1 MKAVIYARYSSDSQ
15 REESIE
21 GQLRECKEYAER
33 NGITVLSA
41 YIDRALSAKTDNRP
55 EFQRMIKDS
64 AKGLFDIVLV
74 WKLDRFARNRYD
86 SAHYKAILKKNGAK
100 VVSAKEAIAE
110 DSTGI
115 LLESLLEGYAE
126 FYSVELSEKI
136 HRGQKE
142 NALKGLNNGG
152 GIPLGYLLGK
162 DQRLEV
168 DPITAPLVVEIFS
181 RYAEGETIRAIVD
194 SLNERGLQ
202 TKRNK
207 PYTMS
212 SFNSILKNRKYIGE
226 YKYQDVVIPGG
237 VPSIVPQEL
246 FDRVQARMEKN
257 KRAPA
262 MSKADEKFLLTTK
275 LFCGKCGRLMVG
287 ESGTS
292 HTGKKHYYYKCG
304 SAKRKTGCTKKAV
317 KKDWIENLVVG
328 RTMRMIFDDRTLA
341 AIAEMVLEVQSR
353 ESTSLPVLKRQLA
366 QAEQGIENMLNA
378 IQQGLFTS
386 STKHRLEELEATKER
401 LTVSILQEELK
412 KPHLTKEQIL
422 FFLNRFRAIDISKPE
437 QRQHLIDS
445 FVNAVYV
452 YDDKIILTFN
462 YKDGT
467 EAITLDDIKGSDL
480 EAACPPKAP
489 TERLV
494 LFSLLF
500 DLFTLDLMLPLCY
513 TVRDI
518 NKKENKKMAANH
530 IKEQMHSGELYDPA
544 DESIME
550 EQFDC
555 QELLYEYN
563 QTRPHE
569 QARRTELLR
578 RMFAEIGDNCY
589 IEPPFHANWGG
600 HHVHFGKNVYANFNL
615 TMVDDTHIFVGDYTM
630 FGPNVTVASAGH
642 PINPELRQRAL
653 QYNMPVHIGKNCWIG
668 AGVIVVPGVTI
679 GDNVVVGA
687 GSVVTKDLPDN
698 VVAVGNP
705 CRVLRPVSEHDR
717 EFYFK
722 NRRIP
727 QDMF

>member
-33 NGITVLSA
+33 NDITVLCT

-86 SAHYKAILKKNGAK
+86 SAHYKAILKKNGTK

-168 DPITAPLVVEIFS
+168 DPVTAPVVVEIFT
-181 RYAEGETIRAIVD
+181 RYAEGETVRAIVE

-207 PYTMS
+207 PYSMS
-212 SFNSILKNRKYIGE
+212 SFNAILKNRKYIGE

-237 VPSIVPQEL
+237 VPAIVPQEL
-246 FDRVQARMEKN
+246 FDRVQERMEKN

-262 MSKADEKFLLTTK
+262 MSKADEGFLLTTK

-378 IQQGLFTS
+378 IQQGLFTP
-386 STKHRLEELEATKER
+386 STKQRLEELEAAKER

-412 KPHLTKEQIL
+412 KPRLTKEQIL
-422 FFLNRFRAIDISKPE
+422 FFLNRFRTIDTSKPE
-437 QRQHLIDS
+437 QRQRLIDS

-467 EAITLDDIKGSDL
+467 ETITLDDIKGSDL
-480 EAACPPKAP
+480 DAACPPKTHRFACGFSFCVQ
-489 TERLV
+489 TEK
-494 LFSLLF
+494 
-500 DLFTLDLMLPLCY
+500 T
-513 TVRDI
+513 
-518 NKKENKKMAANH
+518 
-530 IKEQMHSGELYDPA
+530 PA
-544 DESIME
+544 DLSNPRA
-550 EQFDC
+550 FFVS
-555 QELLYEYN
+555 
-563 QTRPHE
+563 R
-569 QARRTELLR
+569 
-578 RMFAEIGDNCY
+578 
-589 IEPPFHANWGG
+589 
-600 HHVHFGKNVYANFNL
+600 L
-615 TMVDDTHIFVGDYTM
+615 TPRWRCRCTAGSS
-630 FGPNVTVASAGH
+630 GPSGRSAGRGCPH
-642 PINPELRQRAL
+642 R
-653 QYNMPVHIGKNCWIG
+653 
-668 AGVIVVPGVTI
+668 
-679 GDNVVVGA
+679 
-687 GSVVTKDLPDN
+687 
-698 VVAVGNP
+698 
-705 CRVLRPVSEHDR
+705 
-717 EFYFK
+717 
-722 NRRIP
+722 
-727 QDMF
+727 

>member
-168 DPITAPLVVEIFS
+168 DPVTAPLVVEIFS

-378 IQQGLFTS
+378 IQQGIVTS
-386 STKHRLEELEATKER
+386 STKARLEELEHTKKE
-401 LTVSILQEELK
+401 LEINILQEK
-412 KPHLTKEQIL
+412 IQKPMLTEEQVVFWIS
-422 FFLNRFRAIDISKPE
+422 RFKDGDIHDSKYRRDLIDI
-437 QRQHLIDS
+437 

-452 YDDKIILTFN
+452 YDDRIVFTFN
-462 YKDGT
+462 G
-467 EAITLDDIKGSDL
+467 
-480 EAACPPKAP
+480 
-489 TERLV
+489 
-494 LFSLLF
+494 
-500 DLFTLDLMLPLCY
+500 
-513 TVRDI
+513 
-518 NKKENKKMAANH
+518 
-530 IKEQMHSGELYDPA
+530 
-544 DESIME
+544 
-550 EQFDC
+550 
-555 QELLYEYN
+555 
-563 QTRPHE
+563 
-569 QARRTELLR
+569 
-578 RMFAEIGDNCY
+578 
-589 IEPPFHANWGG
+589 
-600 HHVHFGKNVYANFNL
+600 
-615 TMVDDTHIFVGDYTM
+615 
-630 FGPNVTVASAGH
+630 
-642 PINPELRQRAL
+642 
-653 QYNMPVHIGKNCWIG
+653 
-668 AGVIVVPGVTI
+668 
-679 GDNVVVGA
+679 
-687 GSVVTKDLPDN
+687 
-698 VVAVGNP
+698 
-705 CRVLRPVSEHDR
+705 
-717 EFYFK
+717 
-722 NRRIP
+722 
-727 QDMF
+727 